1 MNLKFYR
8 EKANL
13 TQEQLAR
20 KVGMSVY
27 MITSIESG
35 RRKGSINTLMRIAKA
50 LDVTTDDLLRANRIT
65 NSNIN
70 WEASK

>member
-70 WEASK
+70 REVTK

>member
-50 LDVTTDDLLRANRIT
+50 LDVTTDDLLRVNRIT

-70 WEASK
+70 REVTK

>member
-70 WEASK
+70 REASK